1 MLVTF
6 GKLSVIFGNFPERPE
21 TVDYY
26 IFSRVFHQFTF
37 STNFPKHVLNIS
49 VRQ

>member
-6 GKLSVIFGNFPERPE
+6 GKLSVIFGNFPEIPE

-26 IFSRVFHQFTF
+26 ILAQFTF

>member
-6 GKLSVIFGNFPERPE
+6 GKLSVNFPEIPE
-21 TVDYY
+21 MVVDCY